1 MAVDLKHYTAAI
13 ERDGYTVIE
22 NFLAPGALAEA
33 RRVLSLYLGAH
44 AGRNGFEGLNTERV
58 YTLVARAKVFWDI
71 VQDARVMALC
81 ERFLMPNFLLTASQ
95 GIQINPG
102 EEPQPFHSDDSFYHL
117 PHPRSMVSLSTIVA
131 VDAFTPENGGTNLI
145 PRSHL
150 WGDAERDQMYSF
162 TNGNRHGDGSNRADA
177 TLEAQ
182 AITALLPAGAAIV
195 FSGTLVHRGG
205 RNSSHAPRLAFSNQY
220 CQPWARPQEN
230 FILGVPAEVARQ
242 MPPRLQELL
251 GYSIHPPFI
260 GQLTASHPVK
270 ALAPDYENRV
280 VAQARA
286 AGARLPE

>member
-1 MAVDLKHYTAAI
+1 MAFDLKHYTAAI

-33 RRVLSLYLGAH
+33 RRALSLYLGSH

-58 YTLVARAKVFWDI
+58 YTLVARAKVFWEI
-71 VQDARVMALC
+71 VMDARVMALC
-81 ERFLMPNFLLTASQ
+81 EHFLLPNFLLTASQ

-102 EEPQPFHSDDSFYHL
+102 ETPQPFHSDDSFHYL
-117 PHPRSMVSLSTIVA
+117 SHPRRMISLSTIVA
-131 VDAFTPENGGTNLI
+131 VDSFTPENGGTNLI
-145 PRSHL
+145 PGSHR
-150 WGDAERDQMYSF
+150 WGDAEREQMYSF
-162 TNGNRHGDGSNRADA
+162 TPGHGNVDIADA
-177 TLEAQ
+177 HLEAQ
-182 AITALLPAGAAIV
+182 AITAVMPAGAAVV

-205 RNSSHAPRLAFSNQY
+205 RNSGNAPRLAFSNQY
-220 CQPWARPQEN
+220 CQPWARSQEN
-230 FILGVPAEVARQ
+230 FILGVPSEVARE
-242 MPPRLQELL
+242 MPQRLQELL

-286 AGARLPE
+286 AGARLTD